1 MKSEKNKTRCTHSS
15 RAPVRVHARVVE
27 FASAQEDTCGWFGKP
42 GSDHQYPESC
52 DSRWVFVFN
61 FGAGRSSPSLKWICA
76 DNFFIDS
83 GMIVDI
89 LQALVG
95 QNKGYLVTSLQV
107 ELWHKASL
115 KMTKVCQRA
124 CPFSVHSFSV

>member
-1 MKSEKNKTRCTHSS
+1 MFGSRDAKDTPLQPHSGNFFTCH
-15 RAPVRVHARVVE
+15 AHKLQILIFLFLIPVRVHARVVE
-27 FASAQEDTCGWFGKP
+27 FASAQEDTCGRFGKP

-61 FGAGRSSPSLKWICA
+61 FGAGRSSPSSKWICT
-76 DNFFIDS
+76 DNLTKLFIDS

-95 QNKGYLVTSLQV
+95 QT
-107 ELWHKASL
+107 KAI
-115 KMTKVCQRA
+115 
-124 CPFSVHSFSV
+124 